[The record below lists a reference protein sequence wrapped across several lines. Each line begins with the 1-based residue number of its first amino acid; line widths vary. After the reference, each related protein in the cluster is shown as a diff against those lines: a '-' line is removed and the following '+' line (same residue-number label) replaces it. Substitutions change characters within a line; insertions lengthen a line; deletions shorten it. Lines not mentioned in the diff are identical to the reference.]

1 MLSLLITR
9 KKSVGDQWKQK
20 TAEEAELLL
29 SEEEDEDECYQGKD
43 SQAATAPPSYSSLLG
58 RRKTDNKVEI
68 AQARR
73 DLETCLKIPLTQHSY
88 GGSYPT
94 MSGTFNSDVL
104 MKKEEKAVDVLE
116 NNLKFTKNLL
126 RSKKSN
132 QKKKFKNKKQK
143 KSN

>member
-1 MLSLLITR
+1 
-9 KKSVGDQWKQK
+9 
-20 TAEEAELLL
+20 
-29 SEEEDEDECYQGKD
+29 
-43 SQAATAPPSYSSLLG
+43 
-58 RRKTDNKVEI
+58 
-68 AQARR
+68 
-73 DLETCLKIPLTQHSY
+73 
-88 GGSYPT
+88 

-132 QKKKFKNKKQK
+132 QRKKFKNKKQK

>member
-1 MLSLLITR
+1 M
-9 KKSVGDQWKQK
+9 
-20 TAEEAELLL
+20 
-29 SEEEDEDECYQGKD
+29 
-43 SQAATAPPSYSSLLG
+43 
-58 RRKTDNKVEI
+58 
-68 AQARR
+68 
-73 DLETCLKIPLTQHSY
+73 KIPLTQHSY